1 MPNTICTSCALL
13 LRAALKL
20 RGMCQQAEAQLQKLK
35 DQREQEQH
43 SQTDSDCEMPSEY
56 VESYVVTL
64 ETESSQCSAED
75 VVVNPS
81 AAPSTTALTTK
92 LKRRSHSTVIAE
104 PPSPSSTE
112 ADKPPAVSYVCN
124 ICNNVY
130 TEKVKLTA
138 HLKVHSVHKPHECE

>member
-1 MPNTICTSCALL
+1 M
-13 LRAALKL
+13 KL
-20 RGMCQQAEAQLQKLK
+20 RGMCQQAEAQLKKLK
-35 DQREQEQH
+35 DQREQH
-43 SQTDSDCEMPSEY
+43 LQTDSDCEMPSDY

-75 VVVNPS
+75 VVVKPS
-81 AAPSTTALTTK
+81 AAPGTTVPPTK
-92 LKRRSHSTVIAE
+92 LKRRSNRTVIAE
-104 PPSPSSTE
+104 PPTPSSIE
-112 ADKPPAVSYVCN
+112 DNKPPTLSYVCN